1 MDYFVFV
8 VAHNLGQH
16 LRIEAAS
23 DEDAK
28 RVASRLEESLGSMA
42 WLEDEEIGYLLA
54 NPEAYVARLE
64 RADGSVI
71 G

>member
-1 MDYFVFV
+1 MTYQVFV
-8 VAHNLGQH
+8 VAHNLGQYV
-16 LRIEAAS
+16 RIEAAS

-28 RVASRLEESLGSMA
+28 FVASRLEESLGSMA
-42 WLEDEEIGYLLA
+42 WLEEPNVGYLLA